1 VSTPKR
7 KAAVQLDREIADA
20 LQSRVKLTI
29 DDTYRPWRE
38 LQIRAHVN
46 GKEVGYLDLQL
57 TPQGVPYPSMVSVD
71 PAVRRRGV
79 ATLLYQ
85 EAARLAEERFDHP
98 LHSDVDRSGSDDAF
112 WQKQTREGR
121 AECVRERT
129 PPRDVPFDHIVK
141 GRSGCVRYR
150 LARKAVPR

>member
-1 VSTPKR
+1 MTR
-7 KAAVQLDREIADA
+7 KKTAAQLDREIAEE
-20 LQSRVKLTI
+20 LQPRVKLTV
-29 DDTYRPWRE
+29 DDTYLPWRE
-38 LQIRAHVN
+38 LQIRAQLN

-57 TPQGVPYPSMVSVD
+57 TPQGLPYPSMVSVD
-71 PAVRRRGV
+71 PAMRRRGI

-85 EAARLAEERFDHP
+85 EAARLAEERFGHP

-112 WQKQTREGR
+112 WQKQVRGGR
-121 AECVRERT
+121 AECIRKRT

-150 LARKAVPR
+150 LTKKGAPR